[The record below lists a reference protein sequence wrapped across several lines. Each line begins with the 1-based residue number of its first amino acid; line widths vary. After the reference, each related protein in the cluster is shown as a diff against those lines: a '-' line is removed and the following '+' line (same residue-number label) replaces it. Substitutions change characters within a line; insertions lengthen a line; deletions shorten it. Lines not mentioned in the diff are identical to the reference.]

1 MLYPIN
7 IYRSYIT
14 TSNVSTVQ
22 SNPREGG
29 REIER
34 ETRGR
39 GKKKTLQ
46 AIDEK

>member
-34 ETRGR
+34 ETG